1 MFSSRRIG
9 TQPRPLSK
17 ECPSLL
23 LCFCAASLLLTACS
37 RPNHSFGS
45 VTIEHQISPEPPRV
59 GLVVLNLRLSDS
71 SAKAITGAQVALVG
85 DMSHAGMAPVFGE
98 ANEIKPGQYQ
108 GRLNLAMAGDWVILL
123 HITTAGGQRLER
135 QIDVNSVRPN

>member
-1 MFSSRRIG
+1 M
-9 TQPRPLSK
+9 
-17 ECPSLL
+17 
-23 LCFCAASLLLTACS
+23 
-37 RPNHSFGS
+37 
-45 VTIEHQISPEPPRV
+45 
-59 GLVVLNLRLSDS
+59 LNLRLSDS
-71 SAKAITGAQVALVG
+71 SVKAITGAQVALEG
-85 DMSHAGMAPVFGE
+85 DMSHAGMAPAFGE